1 MALEFVGGKM
11 KIATIIAQVLMGLVF
26 VVFGSN
32 AFLHF
37 LPAVLP
43 PGPAGDFLGILFASK
58 WLLFIGG
65 VQVVGG
71 AIVISKRYVELGL
84 TLLGP
89 VIVNILLFHGLLN
102 HVGWQP
108 GVVMAILWLFL
119 FLRYKNNFAGIFAA
133 KAL

>member
-1 MALEFVGGKM
+1 M
-11 KIATIIAQVLMGLVF
+11 KIATIIAQVLVGLVF

-43 PGPAGDFLGILFASK
+43 PGVGGEFLGILFASK
-58 WLLFIGG
+58 YVLFVGG

-71 AIVISKRYVELGL
+71 ALVLANRYVTLGL

-89 VIVNILLFHGLLN
+89 VIV
-102 HVGWQP
+102 
-108 GVVMAILWLFL
+108 
-119 FLRYKNNFAGIFAA
+119 RGIP
-133 KAL
+133 